1 VKPVPYPKDLV
12 TEVRAIYR
20 ERQSAMREFNVANE
34 RRLASITAIDE
45 ACERHGISSLTF
57 SRIARGVY
65 GGRR

>member
-1 VKPVPYPKDLV
+1 
-12 TEVRAIYR
+12 
-20 ERQSAMREFNVANE
+20 MREFNIANE

-65 GGRR
+65 GGR